1 MNATFRLNP
10 RANARALTCALAL
23 TLGVGVGLAPTQ
35 PAYAQWVVTDP
46 GHTIQTI
53 ISEAKRAADAA
64 ADYAAQAQQLQTQI
78 RQYEDMVKQ
87 GLSLGDPRFD
97 SLQGTLTELASLY
110 ASGKSLAHSAG
121 NLDGQF
127 RESFRGYEDYLS
139 SLGVG
144 ENNLSDRYRKWSEEG
159 FDNARL
165 AMTAAGIQTSA
176 FASEEASLQQ
186 LVQRSGSAQGRL
198 QAIQA
203 GNEIAAQQVQQMQK
217 MREMLASQITLQS
230 NWVAQQTER
239 AAVDDAFRETFRA
252 GTPNNSPGKEF

>member
-1 MNATFRLNP
+1 MNATFRLNSRP
-10 RANARALTCALAL
+10 TMRALACAIAL
-23 TLGVGVGLAPTQ
+23 TFGAGLVSSPT
-35 PAYAQWVVTDP
+35 AHAQWVVTDP

-64 ADYAAQAQQLQTQI
+64 ADYAQQAQQLQTQI

-97 SLQGTLTELASLY
+97 SLQSTLNDLASLY
-110 ASGKSLAHSAG
+110 SSGKSLAHSVG
-121 NLDGQF
+121 NLDERF
-127 RESFRGYEDYLS
+127 RENFRGYEDYLA
-139 SLGVG
+139 SLGMS
-144 ENNLSDRYRKWSEEG
+144 ENTLPDRYRKWSEEG

-176 FASEEASLQQ
+176 FATEEASLQQ
-186 LVQRSGSAQGRL
+186 LVQRSSTAAGRL

-239 AAVDDAFRETFRA
+239 AAVDDAFRETFRSGEVN
-252 GTPNNSPGKEF
+252 GTAADKAY